1 MDRRSCAVAGLVA
14 VFAIPGIEAQGPAE
28 PSRDRAAESRRL
40 RSKAL
45 ELGYNLDHAEAL
57 AAFGEAMAADPTDPA
72 PHRLAAAAIWIQ
84 ALFQQGAVT
93 ADDYLGQARS
103 SVDRRPLPPD
113 LAASFRAHL
122 TRALEL
128 GLARLRAQPYEADAH
143 FQVGAAYGFLA
154 SYTATVEGRVMGGF
168 GDARRAY
175 RAHKR
180 VLELDPLRPDA
191 GLIVGV
197 YRYGVSQLP
206 LHWRLLAGL
215 AGFDG
220 GREQGVKLVEHAA
233 GAVSDVQTNARFT
246 LIVIYNREARYEDA
260 LRVIE
265 QLQARYPRNRLLWLE
280 QGTTALR
287 AGRFE
292 SARSAIEQG
301 LLKGAVDPR
310 PRAFGEEARWRYAY
324 GAALVGLRDRAKAE
338 RELRTVLA
346 LEAPRWLHGRARK
359 ELGKLADLAGDRP
372 TALSQYR
379 AAERLCRAGHDASC
393 VEEASTLVK
402 TPHR

>member
-1 MDRRSCAVAGLVA
+1 MVLSM
-14 VFAIPGIEAQGPAE
+14 PGIQAQGPAQA
-28 PSRDRAAESRRL
+28 SRDGVTESRRL

-57 AAFGEAMAADPTDPA
+57 AAFGEAMGADPTDPA
-72 PHRLAAAAIWIQ
+72 PHRLAAATIWIQ

-103 SVDRRPLPPD
+103 NVDRKPLPPD
-113 LAASFRAHL
+113 LASSFRTHL
-122 TRALEL
+122 NRALEL
-128 GLARLRAQPYEADAH
+128 GQARLRAHPGDPDAH

-175 RAHKR
+175 REHKR
-180 VLELDPLRPDA
+180 VLELDPSRPDA
-191 GLIVGV
+191 GLIVGM

-220 GREQGVKLVEHAA
+220 GREQGVTLVEHAA
-233 GAVSDVQTNARFT
+233 EAPSDIQTNARFT
-246 LIVIYNREARYEDA
+246 LIVIYNREARYDEA

-265 QLQARYPRNRLLWLE
+265 RLQAQYPRNRLLWLE
-280 QGTTALR
+280 QATTALR
-287 AGRFE
+287 ARRFE
-292 SARSAIEQG
+292 NARTALEQG
-301 LLKGAVDPR
+301 LLKCGADPR
-310 PRAFGEEARWRYAY
+310 PRAFGEEARWRYVY
-324 GAALVGLRDRAKAE
+324 GAALVGLHERAKAE

-346 LEAPRWLHGRARK
+346 LEAPRWLQGRARK
-359 ELGKLADLAGDRP
+359 ELGKIADLAGDRP

-393 VEEASTLVK
+393 VDEASTLAK
-402 TPHR
+402 TAYR

>member
-1 MDRRSCAVAGLVA
+1 MVLSM
-14 VFAIPGIEAQGPAE
+14 PGIQAQGPAQA
-28 PSRDRAAESRRL
+28 SRDGVTESRRL

-57 AAFGEAMAADPTDPA
+57 AAFGEAMGADPTDPA
-72 PHRLAAAAIWIQ
+72 PHRLAAATIWIQ

-103 SVDRRPLPPD
+103 NVDRKTLPPD
-113 LAASFRAHL
+113 LASSFRTHL
-122 TRALEL
+122 NRALEL
-128 GLARLRAQPYEADAH
+128 GQARLRAHPGDPDAH

-175 RAHKR
+175 REHKR
-180 VLELDPLRPDA
+180 VLELDPSRPDA
-191 GLIVGV
+191 GLIVGM

-220 GREQGVKLVEHAA
+220 GREQGVTLVEHAA
-233 GAVSDVQTNARFT
+233 EVPSDIQTNARFT
-246 LIVIYNREARYEDA
+246 LIVIYNREARYDEA

-265 QLQARYPRNRLLWLE
+265 RLQAQYPRNRLLWLE
-280 QGTTALR
+280 QATTALR
-287 AGRFE
+287 ARRFE
-292 SARSAIEQG
+292 NARTALEQG
-301 LLKGAVDPR
+301 LLKCGADPR
-310 PRAFGEEARWRYAY
+310 PRAFGEEARWRYVY
-324 GAALVGLRDRAKAE
+324 GAALVGLHERAKAE

-346 LEAPRWLHGRARK
+346 LEAPRWLQGRARK
-359 ELGKLADLAGDRP
+359 ELGKIADLAGDRP

-393 VEEASTLVK
+393 VDEASTLAK
-402 TPHR
+402 TAYR